1 MPFSLLKKR
10 LFYFIL
16 TILTTLIALFIRS
29 KWAYLPDFINIWI
42 GDYLW
47 AVMLFWAWRMF
58 FLGVDRLK
66 MTYVLV
72 VFCWCVE
79 ASQAFHRP
87 WLDAF
92 RETTFGG
99 LLLGHGFLW
108 SDIIAYTAGV
118 VSGYFVD
125 KYFLDKKSNR

>member
-1 MPFSLLKKR
+1 MNQTMKKR
-10 LFYFIL
+10 LFYLLLTFVFIV
-16 TILTTLIALFIRS
+16 IALTVREI
-29 KWAYLPDFINIWI
+29 WAYLPDFINIWL

-47 AVMLFWAWRMF
+47 DVMLFWACMVL
-58 FLGVDRLK
+58 FLHTNRLK
-66 MTYVLV
+66 IALSLV

-79 ASQAFHRP
+79 ASQAFHTP

-92 RETTFGG
+92 RNTTFGG

-118 VSGYFVD
+118 VTAYFVD
-125 KYFLDKKSNR
+125 KRFWDPSV

>member
-1 MPFSLLKKR
+1 MNKR
-10 LFYFIL
+10 LFYLIL
-16 TILTTLIALFIRS
+16 TFSSIVIALFIRS

-47 AVMLFWAWRMF
+47 GIMLFWAGRLF
-58 FLGVDRLK
+58 FLGVDKPK
-66 MTYVLV
+66 MTYALV

-92 RETTFGG
+92 RDTTFGG

-118 VSGYFVD
+118 VSGYFID
-125 KYFLDKKSNR
+125 KYFLDKKDEAHS